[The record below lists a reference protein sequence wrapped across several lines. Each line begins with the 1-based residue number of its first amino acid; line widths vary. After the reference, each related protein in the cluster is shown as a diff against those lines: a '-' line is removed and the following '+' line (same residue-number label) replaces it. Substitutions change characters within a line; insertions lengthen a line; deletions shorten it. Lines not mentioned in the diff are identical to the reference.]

1 MQYIVL
7 DLEWNQ
13 SDTPE
18 DSVEGIPFEIV
29 EIGAVKLGADR
40 KMVSE
45 FSELIKPQVYDKMHG
60 ITQRL
65 IHLQMEQ
72 LMTGN
77 PFPEVMGKFL
87 EWCDREYIFCTWG
100 NLDLIELQRNMRHY
114 GMSDLSDGPIAY
126 LDVQKLFSIA
136 FEDKKTRRNLEYAID
151 FLKLDKDIPFHRAFS
166 DAYYTAEILSR
177 IPEDILSYCSYDVF
191 HLPKDREHEVHVR
204 FRTYSKYISMGYDTR
219 EELLCD
225 NEVISTRCCYCHRN
239 IKRKMKWFTPNGRH
253 YYCVSYCAEHGYMKS
268 KLRIRKAENGM
279 LYGVKT
285 DRFISA
291 DELTMLRKMESK
303 SRRLQKSMSWEL
315 PR

>member
-1 MQYIVL
+1 V
-7 DLEWNQ
+7 
-13 SDTPE
+13 TPIIRQKYCQ
-18 DSVEGIPFEIV
+18 GY
-29 EIGAVKLGADR
+29 R
-40 KMVSE
+40 K
-45 FSELIKPQVYDKMHG
+45 
-60 ITQRL
+60 
-65 IHLQMEQ
+65 
-72 LMTGN
+72 
-77 PFPEVMGKFL
+77 
-87 EWCDREYIFCTWG
+87 IFC
-100 NLDLIELQRNMRHY
+100 
-114 GMSDLSDGPIAY
+114 
-126 LDVQKLFSIA
+126 
-136 FEDKKTRRNLEYAID
+136 
-151 FLKLDKDIPFHRAFS
+151 
-166 DAYYTAEILSR
+166 R
-177 IPEDILSYCSYDVF
+177 IVRTIVF

-291 DELTMLRKMESK
+291 DELAMLRKMESK
-303 SRRLQKSMSWEL
+303 IAQTSEINVMGTAAVTAFADMTRPVYIAVGKIVAFDSVTDKYYKAIDQHQSCDCDEDGLHIYEDRFFHIQGLRTGCFFGKQRRKRLFRKCLQQL